1 MKTFLIIGMGKFG
14 YHLCKKLADLGN
26 QILVVDE
33 KEEALEEVLPIV
45 TSAKI
50 GDCTKVDVLKT
61 LGVDNFDYCF
71 VCVGNNFQSSL
82 EITSQLKEMGAKYV
96 ISKAVRD
103 IQAKFLLRNGADE
116 VIYPDRDI
124 AQRLANRC
132 SANHVFD
139 YIELTD
145 EFSIYE
151 IPPLS
156 EWVGRSLKELMLRNV
171 YHISILAIKRPDG
184 RMNMMPGAE
193 YAIRGDDHLMV
204 IGTKGDINGILEK
217 MK

>member
-71 VCVGNNFQSSL
+71 VCVGNNH
-82 EITSQLKEMGAKYV
+82 EPAK
-96 ISKAVRD
+96 
-103 IQAKFLLRNGADE
+103 RNGSQICHQQSCQRHSGE
-116 VIYPDRDI
+116 VSA
-124 AQRLANRC
+124 AQR
-132 SANHVFD
+132 
-139 YIELTD
+139 
-145 EFSIYE
+145 
-151 IPPLS
+151 
-156 EWVGRSLKELMLRNV
+156 G
-171 YHISILAIKRPDG
+171 G
-184 RMNMMPGAE
+184 
-193 YAIRGDDHLMV
+193 
-204 IGTKGDINGILEK
+204 
-217 MK
+217 